1 MVRSVVSGIVRLG
14 GMAALALG
22 LAGAMATPAA
32 AVGAPGPGHTV
43 THQYFYEM
51 FGCLRMIALGSRYA
65 YLLENAGIIAPE
77 ADFARTNPGCKVA
90 HGYLERGPVT
100 S

>member
-43 THQYFYEM
+43 TLA
-51 FGCLRMIALGSRYA
+51 LRTG
-65 YLLENAGIIAPE
+65 
-77 ADFARTNPGCKVA
+77 
-90 HGYLERGPVT
+90 
-100 S
+100 